1 MITSGI
7 LDVLQ
12 HTNQVRAAKAR
23 QARSHSPRVALA
35 GKDRNRKHS
44 FQPSKARRFIKSISG
59 LKNMIQ
65 SWDMI
70 LVKIIQLILG
80 YYMNMRYIAAV
91 VPFIA
96 SLTGAKAQS
105 DQCLSREIR

>member
-35 GKDRNRKHS
+35 GKDRNRKH
-44 FQPSKARRFIKSISG
+44 
-59 LKNMIQ
+59 
-65 SWDMI
+65 
-70 LVKIIQLILG
+70 
-80 YYMNMRYIAAV
+80 
-91 VPFIA
+91 
-96 SLTGAKAQS
+96 
-105 DQCLSREIR
+105 